1 MATGWLHC
9 FYKIGERIRNQTSD
23 SQNSN
28 CTGDKEKR
36 LCPLEQDEGDGWIQD
51 RTKPEISRICS
62 PDQGNWKWKKIK
74 TNQLKSRPETLTLC
88 LKGKTSHYRTSGK
101 HKLKLHWGIA
111 LFLLGWLLSKSQEG
125 AHVGKSVKQGMAG
138 HGL

>member
-1 MATGWLHC
+1 MATRQLHC

-51 RTKPEISRICS
+51 RTKPEIIFQKVQVVVL
-62 PDQGNWKWKKIK
+62 P
-74 TNQLKSRPETLTLC
+74 TLC
-88 LKGKTSHYRTSGK
+88 TG
-101 HKLKLHWGIA
+101 
-111 LFLLGWLLSKSQEG
+111 LSIS
-125 AHVGKSVKQGMAG
+125 
-138 HGL
+138 